1 MIKAV
6 ILFGIFLLFAG
17 CSHNE
22 VIDPDNSQNQEHK
35 CKQELS
41 KAKDWMASW
50 KTCAG
55 DGAIK
60 KDGTLWQLGEVGGC
74 NWGQMLPPLDPDTGK
89 PTYTTKY
96 IYHLEPKKIGDG
108 FAGAKIINGGY
119 RVYAIKKDGTLWG
132 WGEGLRK
139 KPLLLSYS
147 HDWVDFGV
155 KWAGNGCC
163 DHDIGLKKDGSLW
176 ILPEDLNYAHKSPLP
191 DLKRVGK
198 QKGWDRVIL
207 NCCSMYAMKKDGS
220 LWVNRDRLKGLKFVK
235 FDPKVDCNTGEASFC
250 KNLRSAFSKMP
261 SQSIYNYYSNYDEM
275 KSQKVKVGGSAGT
288 LCIIPETVYKF

>member
-1 MIKAV
+1 MGLLV
-6 ILFGIFLLFAG
+6 FLLSSCA
-17 CSHNE
+17 NNT
-22 VIDPDNSQNQEHK
+22 VQKKDNK
-35 CKQELS
+35 PLCKQES
-41 KAKDWMASW
+41 TKAKDWVASW
-50 KTCAG
+50 RTCAG

-60 KDGTLWQLGEVGGC
+60 KDGTLWQFGKVGGC
-74 NWGQMLPPLDPDTGK
+74 DWGQIYPMDVKKT
-89 PTYTTKY
+89 Y
-96 IYHLEPKKIGDG
+96 IYHLKGTKIGDG
-108 FAGAKIINGGY
+108 FGNAKIINGDY

-132 WGEGLRK
+132 WGEGFRE
-139 KPLLLSYS
+139 KPMLLSHS

-163 DHDIGLKKDGSLW
+163 AHDVGLKKDGSLW
-176 ILPEDLNYAHKSPLP
+176 IFPEGLNYAHKSPLP

-235 FDPKVDCNTGEASFC
+235 FDPKVDCNTEGASFC

-261 SQSIYNYYSNYDEM
+261 SQSIYNYYSNYDDM
-275 KSQKVKVGGSAGT
+275 KGQKVKVGSSAGT
-288 LCIIPETVYKF
+288 LCIMPETVYKF